1 VRRGDHHPERQ
12 TGTRAGFHLATGLT
26 VATRARN
33 KGAPEMSIPAS
44 TSRLEGKVALVTGA
58 AGGIGAAS
66 ARRFAAEGAS
76 LLVTDADASGAERL
90 ADELGELGATA
101 TSRAHDVTSEADWQ
115 AVAAAALGAYGRI
128 DILLNNAGVFL
139 AAPLLETT
147 LEDFHRVLQVNT
159 VGVFLGMRAAAPSMS
174 EQRAGSIIN
183 VSSVAGLG
191 GSPYLTAYAASK
203 WAVRG
208 MTKVIA
214 KELAPFGVRV
224 NSLHPGQIDTDMNA
238 RQRERTP
245 ELVDRLIRAIPL
257 RRIGTPQEVAD
268 AAVYLASDESAYVT
282 GSELVVDGG
291 TSA

>member
-1 VRRGDHHPERQ
+1 M
-12 TGTRAGFHLATGLT
+12 
-26 VATRARN
+26 
-33 KGAPEMSIPAS
+33 GADGHAS
-44 TSRLEGKVALVTGA
+44 PPSSRLLGKLAIITGA

-76 LLVTDADASGAERL
+76 LLLTDADASGAKQL
-90 ADELGELGATA
+90 ADELGGGA
-101 TSRAHDVTSEADWQ
+101 TSRVHDVASEADWN
-115 AVAAAALGAYGRI
+115 AVAASALELHGRI

-139 AAPLLETT
+139 AAPLLQTA
-147 LEDFHRVLQVNT
+147 LEDFERVMQVNA
-159 VGVFLGMRAAAPSMS
+159 VGVFLGMRTVATSMS

-191 GSPYLTAYAASK
+191 GSPYLTAYAGSK

-208 MTKVIA
+208 MTKVVA

-238 RQRERTP
+238 RQREKTP
-245 ELVDRLIRAIPL
+245 DLVDRLIRAIPL
-257 RRIGTPQEVAD
+257 QRIGTPEEVAD

-282 GSELVVDGG
+282 GSELVIDGG